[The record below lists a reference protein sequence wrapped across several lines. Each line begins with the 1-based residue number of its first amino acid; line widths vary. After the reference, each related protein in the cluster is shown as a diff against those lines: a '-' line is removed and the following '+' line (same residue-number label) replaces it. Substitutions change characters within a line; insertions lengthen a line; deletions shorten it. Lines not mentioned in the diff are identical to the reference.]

1 MKRVA
6 TKISRARTGAR
17 YALAAVRLFN
27 GTAALAAPRQLGKRL
42 GVDVEANPAAV
53 YVLRLFGV
61 RTIYVGAE
69 LALAGGPHLRD
80 ALRAAPAI
88 HASDALAAAAAGAAG
103 QLPKR
108 SAYLGTAISSLN
120 FLLAILAASGPE
132 ARGKCKRRLWKR

>member
-1 MKRVA
+1 MRLP
-6 TKISRARTGAR
+6 TGAR

-27 GTAALAAPRQLGKRL
+27 GTAALFLPRQLGTRL
-42 GVDVEANPAAV
+42 GVDVETNPAAV

-69 LALAGGPHLRD
+69 LALARGPHLRD

-88 HASDALAAAAAGAAG
+88 HASDAVAAASAGAAG

-108 SAYLGTAISSLN
+108 SAWLGTAISSVN
-120 FLLAILAASGPE
+120 FVLAVIAASDPQ
-132 ARGKCKRRLWKR
+132 ARSRRRLWI